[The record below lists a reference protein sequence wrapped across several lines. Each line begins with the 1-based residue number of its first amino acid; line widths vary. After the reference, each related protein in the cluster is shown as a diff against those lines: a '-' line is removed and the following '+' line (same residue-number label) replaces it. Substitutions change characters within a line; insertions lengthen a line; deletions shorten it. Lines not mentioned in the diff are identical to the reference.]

1 MTETPLSS
9 SLVDLKERAR
19 ELPLEPGCYL
29 FKDQAG
35 RVLYVG
41 KAKLLRKRVLSYFSA
56 PARQTPKTRSM
67 LGLARGLDILQT
79 GTEKEALLLE
89 ASLIKK
95 HRPRYNIVLRDD
107 KQYVLFR
114 LDKNA
119 DYPRLTLTRKVQR
132 DGALY
137 FGPFTSALAARAA
150 WKAIHRVFPLRR
162 CTDRTLR
169 NRVRPC
175 LYHHIQLCLAPC
187 VLDVPPEEYG
197 RMVRRVELLLTGRSA
212 ELTRQLREEMHR
224 ASEALEF
231 EKAAD
236 LRDQLRAV
244 EQTLEQQTVVL
255 PDGGDMDVLGLA
267 AVSGDEA
274 GGESANDA
282 GERAGGLALGVLF
295 VRKGRLLDKRGF
307 FWPGLS
313 LEDGREVLEGFLG
326 QYYGQE
332 RFIPERVLLPWEL
345 EDSGEDT
352 ECVQDGEG
360 APRTRALLAQI
371 LSERRGGAVRIAPPR
386 SNAEKQL
393 VAMAAANARERAREN
408 ARTSEDR
415 GKEPLLESLSMKLGL
430 PKPPLRLEAVD
441 ISHHAGEQTRAG
453 MVVFEHGEPRTE
465 QYRVYTLPEELPG
478 GDDYAALAAWAV
490 RRLESGPP
498 WPDLLLVDGG
508 KGQLA
513 AVHAALERAGQA
525 GLFPLASIAKERVRT
540 PGARSDRRKPHG
552 LRDSVYLPGRKNP
565 LPLKPGSPE
574 LLFLQHVRDTVHN
587 FAIGRHRR
595 ARRTA
600 VLGSELLRLPG
611 VGPKTARLLWERFPS
626 LEAMTAAGLEDL
638 LAIPGLGAKRAAAL
652 HKQLQSLKG

>member
-9 SLVDLKERAR
+9 SLDDLRERAR

-41 KAKLLRKRVLSYFSA
+41 KAKQLRKRVLSYFST
-56 PARQTPKTRSM
+56 PARQTPKTRAM
-67 LGLARGLDILQT
+67 LGLATGLDILQT

-114 LDKNA
+114 LDKGV
-119 DYPRLTLTRKVQR
+119 DYPRLTLTRKVRR

-150 WKAIHRVFPLRR
+150 WKAIHKVFPLRR

-187 VLDVPPEEYG
+187 VLDVPTEEYG

-212 ELTRQLREEMHR
+212 ELTRLLTEEMHR
-224 ASEALEF
+224 ASDALEF

-267 AVSGDEA
+267 SVA
-274 GGESANDA
+274 GGESPNDA
-282 GERAGGLALGVLF
+282 GERAVGLALGVLF
-295 VRKGRLLDKRGF
+295 IRKGRLLDKRGF

-313 LEDGREVLEGFLG
+313 LEDGQEVLEGFVG

-345 EDSGEDT
+345 EDGGEGT
-352 ECVQDGEG
+352 ECLQDDEG

-371 LSERRGGAVRIAPPR
+371 LSERRGGAVRLAPPR
-386 SNAEKQL
+386 NNAEKQL

-415 GKEPLLESLSMKLGL
+415 GKEPLLESLAMKLGL

-465 QYRVYTLPEELPG
+465 HYRVHTLPEELTG
-478 GDDYAALAAWAV
+478 GDDYAALAAWV
-490 RRLESGPP
+490 TRRLESGPP

-525 GLFPLASIAKERVRT
+525 GLFPLASIAKERVKA
-540 PGARSDRRKPHG
+540 PDARSGRRKPHG

-587 FAIGRHRR
+587 FTIGRHRR
-595 ARRTA
+595 ARRIA

-626 LEAMTAAGLEDL
+626 LEAMTGAGLEDL

-652 HKQLQSLKG
+652 HKQLQTLKG